1 MAVRGC
7 GRCCAC
13 SGRAWP
19 IRASASR
26 LWSSTMAWKWSWPS
40 GLTRGELLRAAIA
53 GDGVTGPPEPR
64 VLLDVDVDQ
73 VAGARPLIAAHLAA
87 PLRGRA
93 RRAVANE
100 DRVHRGVRDPGRAGD
115 QSRPPARATAL
126 LADPQLEIGCRP
138 GRRTPRP
145 ARAIQRPTTR
155 HSLLLAGRQP
165 ATLPATRSRRRDRAG
180 RGRGPLAHPVLDDQA
195 HQLDPAR
202 RSEPAPKVPTHPGPP
217 SLWILSQDPQPQKR
231 PRRPSAAHNPPGH
244 LN

>member
-1 MAVRGC
+1 
-7 GRCCAC
+7 
-13 SGRAWP
+13 
-19 IRASASR
+19 
-26 LWSSTMAWKWSWPS
+26 MAWKWSWPS

-126 LADPQLEIGCRP
+126 PADPQLEIGCP
-138 GRRTPRP
+138 SWPANAAAGSSDPAPNDHTLAPPR
-145 ARAIQRPTTR
+145 RPTT
-155 HSLLLAGRQP
+155 SDTSSDAQSP
-165 ATLPATRSRRRDRAG
+165 ARPSGPRPRPSRS
-180 RGRGPLAHPVLDDQA
+180 PVLDDQA